1 MIKPVLLRGAL
12 LAAAAVASACDG
24 ACLWGIDPPPRAAV
38 GPPAFC
44 DTLLPRYTA
53 MTFEQKLSGFKELSP
68 KRDFQSLSAM
78 RKSIT
83 WRWTEEKMVC
93 LLMSVPASDLSRF
106 KFELEYDGD
115 NKDLV
120 EYVFHDIDNRERQ
133 KIIQAHF
140 ATAPRERRVKVLT
153 DVDDTFFA
161 NWVDDGARYAA
172 ETIYPGVIEFYQA
185 LHEEPF
191 ETGGVPITALSA
203 RPDAQGTFLSEEATL
218 EKLRTVSAN
227 RLRPSGQ
234 SGKLTSS
241 AFGSAEGFVRTLNKP
256 YFNQLVARSPLR
268 LEDKIGETKFANAMH
283 FAAVFPEYRY
293 VFVGDSGQADAL
305 TAQLLTQGVP
315 AEGTSRPITTF
326 IHDLTRT
333 PDDSN
338 GSPSFRRVTAAETA
352 GDPAATGRAI
362 IMFRNYIQAAAKA
375 YDHRATLDSLID
387 AGELVKITEAALD
400 GFTHITK
407 KTPFHAT
414 LQQQYKADAQKALAL
429 LTASNA
435 STGTIQQRLE
445 NDPWRSVTSAP

>member
-1 MIKPVLLRGAL
+1 
-12 LAAAAVASACDG
+12 
-24 ACLWGIDPPPRAAV
+24 
-38 GPPAFC
+38 
-44 DTLLPRYTA
+44 
-53 MTFEQKLSGFKELSP
+53 
-68 KRDFQSLSAM
+68 
-78 RKSIT
+78 
-83 WRWTEEKMVC
+83 MVC
-93 LLMSVPASDLSRF
+93 LLLSVPASDLSRF

-140 ATAPRERRVKVLT
+140 ATSPRERRIKVLT

-161 NWVDDGARYAA
+161 NWVDDGQRYAS

-203 RPDAQGTFLSEEATL
+203 GPTRRARFCPRKPRWRSSEPL
-218 EKLRTVSAN
+218 SAN

-234 SGKLTSS
+234 SGELTSS
-241 AFGSAEGFVRTLNKP
+241 AFGTAEGFVRTLNKP
-256 YFNQLVARSPLR
+256 YFNQLVARSPYQ

-326 IHDLTRT
+326 IHDLRRT
-333 PDDSN
+333 PDD
-338 GSPSFRRVTAAETA
+338 PTRARRS
-352 GDPAATGRAI
+352 GG
-362 IMFRNYIQAAAKA
+362 
-375 YDHRATLDSLID
+375 
-387 AGELVKITEAALD
+387 
-400 GFTHITK
+400 
-407 KTPFHAT
+407 
-414 LQQQYKADAQKALAL
+414 
-429 LTASNA
+429 
-435 STGTIQQRLE
+435 
-445 NDPWRSVTSAP
+445 